1 MRSVRTKLNY
11 SGNIAFDLAI
21 ELNVKVKLRWKIL
34 FLKKKL
40 DFTKSKCSNDSVFVR
55 ENWKHCSMVGGPK
68 LYIFPEKWP
77 RLLTE
82 GEKLSSIMNETRND
96 GTVKGCSEP
105 GNVNAIKSYRV
116 SGIEEFNVLFF
127 NENMTGRTLTG
138 SLFNVVLNKAYAIK
152 RVDTCMYLDIGYN
165 A

>member
-1 MRSVRTKLNY
+1 
-11 SGNIAFDLAI
+11 
-21 ELNVKVKLRWKIL
+21 
-34 FLKKKL
+34 
-40 DFTKSKCSNDSVFVR
+40 
-55 ENWKHCSMVGGPK
+55 MVGGPK

-138 SLFNVVLNKAYAIK
+138 SLFDVVLNKVYAIK